1 MPPCIDGT
9 LFEDT
14 SAGLAPG
21 QAMCVDE
28 RCSVL
33 QRLTYLGLGYAMPVG
48 KLLDRCCIETRG
60 LNKVQ
65 GFGLSIQPP
74 RDGRNTQQ

>member
-1 MPPCIDGT
+1 MSPPKDKS
-9 LFEDT
+9 EV
-14 SAGLAPG
+14 LALG
-21 QAMCVDE
+21 YAIGVDE

-33 QRLTYLGLGYAMPVG
+33 QRLAYIWPGYSMPVG
-48 KLLDRCCIETRG
+48 KLLDRRCIETRG

-65 GFGLSIQPP
+65 GFGLGIQPP